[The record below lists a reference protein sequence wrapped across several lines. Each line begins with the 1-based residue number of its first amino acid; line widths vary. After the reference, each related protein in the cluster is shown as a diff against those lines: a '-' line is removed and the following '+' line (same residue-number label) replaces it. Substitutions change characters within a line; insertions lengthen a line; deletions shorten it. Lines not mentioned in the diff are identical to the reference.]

1 MKKVISLALAC
12 MMLLSAFVFV
22 SGADEVA
29 DDRYKG
35 DPANGKGLV
44 EEVQAYVLP
53 TAPTFEFDEK
63 GNPTN
68 ETLLAKGAIDR
79 TVWGEPTVVAKAS
92 EATGAWTAEA
102 NDNVLFAYD
111 RTFEDLYKDDPKETP
126 LVYSE
131 DGAWSKLSYRLWLA
145 WDNDYFYI
153 AAEIDDPDGYSLK
166 TGSSSVWNGDCLQF
180 ELDPLGPNGVM
191 KYAEFTYDYKTT
203 CFDWWQYERPWY
215 NANSVMNIGVGK
227 IEGLKRNQYQ
237 VVNMAPTESG
247 TIINDPKT
255 KRDIKLNI
263 VTCDENTVNP
273 GMTVIQLALPWKE
286 VLDTAAYAGNINAEN
301 IGAGYVLGMSASVLN
316 GCKSERDGEWN
327 SYLNWGSGVTGA
339 SMTKTAPWF
348 AYVNPGSNAV
358 VLNANS
364 ALDTATPVTG
374 AKVAEPIKEVEPEDR
389 VLFSDLGDSDNQIP
403 TSTSM
408 TYDVADGIE
417 ASADMAIIAVDPTD
431 STKSLVG
438 WWVGDTY
445 GVYAGYDI
453 TNKQFIFAT
462 QAAGDGINRDQII
475 ARSDLTYDWQ
485 VADEDADKPAEWG
498 RLGIKIVGDT
508 ATLYFNGKQVLEAT
522 NPRFGHHIITEDEA
536 TADPTLKAGA
546 VGEALVNQVFILN
559 NTAAVV
565 IDNYSI
571 KTSAWSHNF
580 TFNSEDKEWN
590 ASPMRAC
597 EAAVQ
602 RPAYAPLVKGT
613 AYYAEKKAASAVLAG
628 DVNGDNKLNAKDVTA
643 IMKYLVGAAPAK
655 FDADAADYDGNGSI
669 NAKDVTKLMKYLVS
683 NPA

>member
-22 SGADEVA
+22 SGADEVV

-35 DPANGKGLV
+35 DPASGNGLV
-44 EEVQAYVLP
+44 EEVQAYYLP
-53 TAPTFEFDEK
+53 TAPTFNFNES

-68 ETLLAKGAIDR
+68 ETLLANGAIDR
-79 TVWGEPTVVAKAS
+79 AVWGEPTVVAKAAD
-92 EATGAWTAEA
+92 ATTVATATP
-102 NDNVLFAYD
+102 NNNVLFAFE
-111 RTFEDLYKDDPKETP
+111 RAFEDLYKDDPKTAELKYTD
-126 LVYSE
+126 

-153 AAEIDDPDGYSLK
+153 AAEIDDPDGYSLT
-166 TGSSSVWNGDCLQF
+166 TGSSSVWDGDCLQF

-191 KYAEFTYDYKTT
+191 KYAEFKYDYKTT

-215 NANSVMNIGVGK
+215 NANSVMNIGIGK

-237 VVNMAPTESG
+237 VVNMAPSEAG

-255 KRDIKLNI
+255 KRDIKLNL

-273 GMTVIQLALPWKE
+273 GMTLIQLALPWKE

-316 GCKSERDGEWN
+316 GSKAEFDGKWN

-358 VLNANS
+358 VLNGNS
-364 ALDTATPVTG
+364 ALDTSAPVEG
-374 AKVAEPIKEVEPEDR
+374 AKVGEEIKPVPHEDR
-389 VLFSDLGDSDNQIP
+389 VLFSDLGDSDNQIA
-403 TSTSM
+403 TSTTM

-417 ASADMAIIAVDPTD
+417 ASADMAIVAVDPTD

-438 WWVGDTY
+438 WWIGDYY
-445 GVYAGYDI
+445 GIYAGYDI
-453 TNKQFIFAT
+453 TNKQFVFAG
-462 QAAGDGINRDQII
+462 QAAGDGINRDIII

-508 ATLYFNGKQVLEAT
+508 ATLFFNGTKVLEAT
-522 NPRFGHHIITEDEA
+522 DSRFGHHIISADDVE
-536 TADPTLKAGA
+536 ADPSLKEGDVGA
-546 VGEALVNQVFILN
+546 ALVNQSLVLN

-571 KTSAWSHNF
+571 KTATWENNF
-580 TFNSEDKEWN
+580 TFDSDDKEWN
-590 ASPMRAC
+590 ATPMRSC

-602 RPAYAPLVKGT
+602 RPTYEPLVKGT
-613 AYYAEKKAASAVLAG
+613 AYYAEKGAAPRVTPG
-628 DVNGDNKLNAKDVTA
+628 DVDGNGKLNAKDVTG
-643 IMKYLVGAAPAK
+643 IMKYLVGKASAG
-655 FDADAADYDGNGSI
+655 FDEAAADFDGNGKI
-669 NAKDVTKLMKYLVS
+669 NAKDVTGLMKYLVA